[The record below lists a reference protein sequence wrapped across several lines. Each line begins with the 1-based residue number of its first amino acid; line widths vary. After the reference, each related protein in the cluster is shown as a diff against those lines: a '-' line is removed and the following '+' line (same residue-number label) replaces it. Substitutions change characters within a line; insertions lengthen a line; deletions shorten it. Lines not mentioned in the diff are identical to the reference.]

1 MVSGVL
7 SAILQPQLLLF
18 IVLGVGAGI
27 FIGCLPGLT
36 STMGVALVLPLTFGM
51 QADVG
56 IMLLLGVYLEQCME
70 VPFQRSFFARR
81 EHLRLQLLCW
91 MDMNF
96 QKRRGRTC
104 LGIIYNVL
112 FVGGV
117 VSCIVLMLVAPQ
129 LAKLALKFSSPEFF
143 MLAVLD

>member
-56 IMLLLGVYLEQCME
+56 IMLLLGVYFGAVYGGSISAIL
-70 VPFQRSFFARR
+70 
-81 EHLRLQLLCW
+81 LRTP
-91 MDMNF
+91 
-96 QKRRGRTC
+96 GTP
-104 LGIIYNVL
+104 
-112 FVGGV
+112 
-117 VSCIVLMLVAPQ
+117 A
-129 LAKLALKFSSPEFF
+129 AA
-143 MLAVLD
+143 ATVLDGYEFSKEERQDVPWDYLQCPLLWVVL